1 MENIMQMLN
10 QKEAAPFTGTVK
22 RWFAMRGFGFVQ
34 RDDGQRDIFLH
45 ISQLP
50 DGRETL
56 IEGQRIEF
64 MPAPNVRDGRLCAMA
79 VRIISD

>member
-56 IEGQRIEF
+56 SRGSVSSSCRRQTSATAGCVQWLF
-64 MPAPNVRDGRLCAMA
+64 G
-79 VRIISD
+79 